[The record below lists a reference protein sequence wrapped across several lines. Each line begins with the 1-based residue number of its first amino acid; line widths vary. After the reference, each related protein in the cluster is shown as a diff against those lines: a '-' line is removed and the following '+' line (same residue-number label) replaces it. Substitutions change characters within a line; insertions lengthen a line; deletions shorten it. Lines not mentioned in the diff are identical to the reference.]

1 MSLPD
6 GDVFTPVPVHI
17 SNAHEMVPGPARAR
31 RKALRVRTIV
41 LTVSD
46 PVQDLLP
53 QSEARCEAWVLQ
65 CGDNDIVVSHS
76 GTQAK
81 SQSNSVATLPNPSGA
96 LILKTILVPVP
107 VPTNDRVWV
116 TAQAF
121 PTRVSV
127 IEAVYAPD

>member
-1 MSLPD
+1 MVPE
-6 GDVFTPVPVHI
+6 GDVFTPIPVHI
-17 SNAHEMVPGPARAR
+17 SNAHDLTPKSVTR
-31 RKALRVRTIV
+31 RKAVRTRTIV
-41 LTVSD
+41 LTAGD

-65 CGDNDIVVSHS
+65 CGDNDIVVAHS
-76 GTQAK
+76 GNTAK
-81 SQSNSVATLPNPSGA
+81 AQSNTVATLPNPSGA
-96 LILKTILVPVP
+96 LILKTVLVPVP

-127 IEAVYAPD
+127 IEVIYAAD